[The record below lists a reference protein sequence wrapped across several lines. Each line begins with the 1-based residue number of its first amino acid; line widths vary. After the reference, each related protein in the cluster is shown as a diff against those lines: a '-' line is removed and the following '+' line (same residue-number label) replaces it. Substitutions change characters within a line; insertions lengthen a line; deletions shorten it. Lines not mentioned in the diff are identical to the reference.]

1 LTRFQL
7 LRYIWNLQSWWLA
20 GGGRT
25 PAAQYNRLFL
35 PEVKM
40 QVLWSSLYQLV
51 GLVFQVYTFIV
62 IGRVIISWVNP
73 DPYNPIVRF
82 LYNAT
87 EPLLQR
93 LRRILPLQFSGIDL
107 SPIALLIG
115 LAVLENILL
124 QLIARLHNG
133 F

>member
-1 LTRFQL
+1 
-7 LRYIWNLQSWWLA
+7 
-20 GGGRT
+20 
-25 PAAQYNRLFL
+25 
-35 PEVKM
+35 M

-51 GLVFQVYTFIV
+51 SLVFQVYTFIV
-62 IGRVIISWVNP
+62 LGRAIISWVNP

-87 EPLLQR
+87 EPV
-93 LRRILPLQFSGIDL
+93 LRRIRRVLPLQFGGIDL

-115 LAVLENILL
+115 LAVLQNILL